1 MCRYNLT
8 RNPPPIH
15 STKMTDTTDDA
26 KRRAY
31 WAEQMEAGYELVQRI
46 LPFEVEECGE
56 GLADIHAA
64 AEAGG
69 VEMLFSDSKI
79 VDDLDR
85 IFYIR
90 EGLVDDVIAIG
101 RDMNARGWV
110 LKIEDGY
117 RTRDM
122 QTRLGRKPE
131 VFDAIV
137 QKCAWEHGGPPPP
150 ELVYRR
156 ALVLVANLPKAGT
169 HMSASAI
176 DISVFNR
183 DDSTEVWRG
192 GPYIEMSERTP
203 MRSPFVSEEQ
213 LKNRLNITAMM
224 EARGFVHF
232 PYEYWH
238 FNKADA
244 MGHVLAGLAAP
255 ARYGPIDWDP
265 QTNEVTPYA
274 DALGP
279 LNPLEQMEQ
288 EIALA
293 MCRTQEKEVT
303 A

>member
-1 MCRYNLT
+1 
-8 RNPPPIH
+8 
-15 STKMTDTTDDA
+15 MTGILSDEA
-26 KRRAY
+26 ARRAY
-31 WAEQMEAGYELVQRI
+31 WAEQMEAGHELVQRI

-56 GLADIHAA
+56 GLADIRAA
-64 AEAGG
+64 AEADG
-69 VEMLFSDSKI
+69 VEMLFSESKI

-85 IFYIR
+85 LFFIR
-90 EGLVDDVIAIG
+90 EELAGDLIAVG
-101 RDMNARGWV
+101 RDMNERGWV
-110 LKIEDGY
+110 LRIEDGY

-137 QKCAWEHGGPPPP
+137 QKCEWEHGGTPPP
-150 ELVYRR
+150 ELVFRR
-156 ALVLVANLPKAGT
+156 ALVLVANIPKAGT
-169 HMSASAI
+169 HMSASAV
-176 DISVFNR
+176 DISVFDR
-183 DDSTEVWRG
+183 DGGEEVWRG

-203 MRSPFVSEEQ
+203 MCSPFVSEEH
-213 LKNRLNITAMM
+213 LKNRLDITAIM

-255 ARYGPIDWDP
+255 ARYGPIDWNP

-274 DALGP
+274 DGLGP
-279 LNPLEQMEQ
+279 LNPMEKMEQ

-293 MCRTQEKEVT
+293 MRR
-303 A
+303 ARAS

>member
-1 MCRYNLT
+1 
-8 RNPPPIH
+8 
-15 STKMTDTTDDA
+15 MTETLSDEAT
-26 KRRAY
+26 RRAY
-31 WAEQMEAGYELVQRI
+31 WAEQMEAGHELVERI
-46 LPFEVEECGE
+46 LPFGVKECGE
-56 GLADIHAA
+56 GLSDIRAA
-64 AEAGG
+64 AEANG
-69 VEMLFSDSKI
+69 VEMLFSESKI

-85 IFYIR
+85 LFFIR
-90 EGLVDDVIAIG
+90 EGLIDDLIAVG
-101 RDMNARGWV
+101 RDMNERGWA

-137 QKCAWEHGGPPPP
+137 QKCEWEHGGTPPP
-150 ELVYRR
+150 ELVFRR
-156 ALVLVANLPKAGT
+156 ALVLVANIPKAGT

-176 DISVFNR
+176 DISVFER
-183 DDSTEVWRG
+183 DEGEEVWRG

-213 LKNRLNITAMM
+213 LMNRLNITAMM

-244 MGHVLAGLAAP
+244 MGHVLAGLTAP
-255 ARYGPIDWDP
+255 ARYGPIDWNP
-265 QTNEVTPYA
+265 QTNTVIPYP
-274 DALGP
+274 DPLGP
-279 LNPLEQMEQ
+279 LNPLEKMEA
-288 EIALA
+288 EITAALE
-293 MCRTQEKEVT
+293 RTQATVD

>member
-1 MCRYNLT
+1 M
-8 RNPPPIH
+8 
-15 STKMTDTTDDA
+15 
-26 KRRAY
+26 
-31 WAEQMEAGYELVQRI
+31 
-46 LPFEVEECGE
+46 
-56 GLADIHAA
+56 
-64 AEAGG
+64 
-69 VEMLFSDSKI
+69 
-79 VDDLDR
+79 DDL
-85 IFYIR
+85 
-90 EGLVDDVIAIG
+90 IAVG
-101 RDMNARGWV
+101 RDMNERGWV

-137 QKCAWEHGGPPPP
+137 QKCEWEHGGTPPP
-150 ELVYRR
+150 ELVFRR
-156 ALVLVANLPKAGT
+156 ALVLVANIPKAGT
-169 HMSASAI
+169 HMSASAV
-176 DISVFNR
+176 DISVFDR
-183 DDSTEVWRG
+183 DEREEVWRG

-203 MRSPFVSEEQ
+203 MRSPFVSEEH
-213 LKNRLNITAMM
+213 LKNRLDITAMM

-244 MGHVLAGLAAP
+244 MGHVLAGLPAP

-274 DALGP
+274 DALGL
-279 LNPLEQMEQ
+279 LNPLEKMEQ

-293 MCRTQEKEVT
+293 MRRAQEKEIT

>member
-1 MCRYNLT
+1 
-8 RNPPPIH
+8 
-15 STKMTDTTDDA
+15 MTGTLSDETA
-26 KRRAY
+26 RRAY
-31 WAEQMEAGYELVQRI
+31 WAEQMESGHELVQRI

-56 GLADIHAA
+56 GLADIRAA
-64 AEAGG
+64 TEANG
-69 VEMLFSDSKI
+69 VEMLFSESKI

-85 IFYIR
+85 LFFIR
-90 EGLVDDVIAIG
+90 EGLIDDLIAVG
-101 RDMNARGWV
+101 RDMNERGWV

-137 QKCAWEHGGPPPP
+137 QKCEWEHGGTPPP
-150 ELVYRR
+150 ELVFRR
-156 ALVLVANLPKAGT
+156 ALVLVANIPKAGT

-176 DISVFNR
+176 DISVLER
-183 DDSTEVWRG
+183 DEGEEVWRG

-232 PYEYWH
+232 PYEFWH

-244 MGHVLAGLAAP
+244 MGHVLSGLPAP

-265 QTNEVTPYA
+265 QNNEVTPYA

-288 EIALA
+288 EISQA
-293 MCRTQEKEVT
+293 MQRLQASGIT
-303 A
+303 ARSDLS

>member
-1 MCRYNLT
+1 
-8 RNPPPIH
+8 
-15 STKMTDTTDDA
+15 MTGTLLDEA
-26 KRRAY
+26 ARRAY
-31 WAEQMEAGYELVQRI
+31 WAEQMEAGHELVERI
-46 LPFEVEECGE
+46 LPSEVEECGE

-64 AEAGG
+64 AEADG
-69 VEMLFSDSKI
+69 VEILFSESKI

-90 EGLVDDVIAIG
+90 EGLVDDLIAVG
-101 RDMNARGWV
+101 RDMNERGWV

-137 QKCAWEHGGPPPP
+137 QKCEWEHGGTPPP
-150 ELVYRR
+150 ELVFRR
-156 ALVLVANLPKAGT
+156 ALVLVANIPKAGT

-183 DDSTEVWRG
+183 DGGDEVWRG

-203 MRSPFVSEEQ
+203 MRSPFVSEEE
-213 LKNRLNITAMM
+213 LKNRLDITAMM

-238 FNKADA
+238 FTKADA
-244 MGHVLAGLAAP
+244 MGNVLSGLPAP
-255 ARYGPIDWDP
+255 ARYGPVDWNP
-265 QTNEVTPYA
+265 KTNQVTPYA
-274 DALGP
+274 DKLGP

-293 MCRTQEKEVT
+293 MCRAQKKET
-303 A
+303 TT

>member
-1 MCRYNLT
+1 MT
-8 RNPPPIH
+8 RTLSNE
-15 STKMTDTTDDA
+15 TDG
-26 KRRAY
+26 RAY
-31 WAEQMEAGYELVQRI
+31 WAEQMEAGHELVERL

-56 GLADIHAA
+56 GLADIRAA
-64 AEAGG
+64 AKAAG
-69 VEMLFSDSKI
+69 VEMLFSESKI

-85 IFYIR
+85 LFFIR
-90 EGLVDDVIAIG
+90 EGLVDDLIAVG
-101 RDMNARGWV
+101 RDMNERGWV

-137 QKCAWEHGGPPPP
+137 QKCEWEHGGTPPP
-150 ELVYRR
+150 ELVFRR
-156 ALVLVANLPKAGT
+156 ALVLVANIPKAGT
-169 HMSASAI
+169 HMSASAV
-176 DISVFNR
+176 DISVFDR
-183 DDSTEVWRG
+183 DEGKEVWRG

-203 MRSPFVSEEQ
+203 MRSPFVSEEH
-213 LKNRLNITAMM
+213 LKNRLDITAMM

-244 MGHVLAGLAAP
+244 MGHVLAGLPAP
-255 ARYGPIDWDP
+255 ARYGPIDWNP

-279 LNPLEQMEQ
+279 LNPLDKMEQ

-293 MCRTQEKEVT
+293 MRRVQAEVT